1 MQEVGNVKAIVKAI
15 DDNNG
20 SFFFVPWIGKEYE
33 TGLLGKKVLIVGVSH
48 YCNHTN
54 VCFSSHD
61 NSDCN
66 FLKHGLCGKGCKYF
80 LDCTTFGEKWALQ
93 ILSVDSPHKNC

>member
-1 MQEVGNVKAIVKAI
+1 MQEVGNVEAIVKAI
-15 DDNNG
+15 DDNDG
-20 SFFFVPWIGKEYE
+20 SFFFVPWIGKEYT
-33 TGLLGKKVLIVGVSH
+33 TGLLGKRVLIVGVSH

-54 VCFSSHD
+54 VCFYSHD

-80 LDCTTFGEKWALQ
+80 LDCTTFDEKCGNTKLY
-93 ILSVDSPHKNC
+93 DC